1 MLLQNGMIA
10 IVDDEDYERV
20 NQFKWA
26 ARTDKNNSV
35 LKIYNSSEIR
45 TTISLNRFIL
55 NLENEQKVI
64 HKDGDELNFEK
75 KNLVVVNQAIVTRK
89 RRGNKNSSSNYKG
102 VSWHSQ
108 TSKWKAQINVSGT
121 VKHLGLF
128 ESESE
133 AALTYNEAAIEY
145 FGEYAYQ
152 NEIGKDNSSKNFEVA
167 NVSQKRKNNKL
178 GYKGISLRNDKYQAR
193 VWNGEKFIYA
203 GISKDIKE
211 AARMHDRKAY
221 EIHGDKAVLNFPEL
235 INEYKKSVIVPYS
248 ELRKKTV

>member
-1 MLLQNGMIA
+1 MIA
-10 IVDDEDYERV
+10 IVDDEDHKRV
-20 NQFKWA
+20 SQYKWA

-64 HKDGDELNFEK
+64 HKDGNELNFMKE
-75 KNLVVVNQAIVTRK
+75 NLVAVDQAIVTRK
-89 RRGNKNSSSNYKG
+89 RRGNKNSSSKYKG

-108 TSKWKAQINVSGT
+108 TSKWKAQINVNGT
-121 VKHLGLF
+121 VRHLGLF

-133 AALTYNEAAIEY
+133 AALTYNEVAIKY

-152 NEIGKDNSSKNFEVA
+152 NVIGKDNSAKVFEVE
-167 NVSQKRKNNKL
+167 NVLQKRKNNKL
-178 GYKGISLRNDKYQAR
+178 GYKGIFERNSKYQAR
-193 VWNGEKFIYA
+193 VWNGKKFIYA

-211 AARMHDRKAY
+211 AAKMHDRKAY

-235 INEYKKSVIVPYS
+235 INEYKKV
-248 ELRKKTV
+248 

>member
-1 MLLQNGMIA
+1 MAKEVPLQNGMIA
-10 IVDDEDYERV
+10 IIDDEDYERV
-20 NQFKWA
+20 NQYRWA
-26 ARTDKNNSV
+26 ARTDENNSV

-64 HKDGDELNFEK
+64 HKDGDELNFTK
-75 KNLVVVNQAIVTRK
+75 TNLIVVDQAIVSRK
-89 RRGNKNSSSNYKG
+89 RRGNKNSSSKYKG
-102 VSWHSQ
+102 VSLHSQ
-108 TSKWKAQINVSGT
+108 TGKWKAQINANGS

-128 ESESE
+128 ESESK
-133 AALTYNEAAIEY
+133 AALTYNEAAIKY

-152 NEIGKDNSSKNFEVA
+152 NVIGEDNSAKTFDVI
-167 NVSQKRKNNKL
+167 NVSQKRKNNKF
-178 GYKGISLRNDKYQAR
+178 GYKGIFGRNGKFEAR

-211 AARMHDRKAY
+211 AAKMHDRKAY

-235 INEYKKSVIVPYS
+235 IKGYKKA
-248 ELRKKTV
+248 